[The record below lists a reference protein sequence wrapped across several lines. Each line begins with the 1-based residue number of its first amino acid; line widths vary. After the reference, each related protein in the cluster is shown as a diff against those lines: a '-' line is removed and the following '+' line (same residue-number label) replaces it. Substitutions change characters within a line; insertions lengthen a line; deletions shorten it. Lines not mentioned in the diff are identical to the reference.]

1 MRKSPSAFFS
11 APILFFLFSEKEK
24 SRRSVRR
31 SLLHSASAGAAKA
44 PYSQSPS
51 SSPKGN
57 RFAGLPFGFVGADD
71 AVEGRCGGIL
81 ATSEST
87 VKHQEERSMKKRRIC
102 GVFTLRICHFLPKE
116 RQGFPASLLRDAPE
130 L

>member
-24 SRRSVRR
+24 NRRSVRR

-71 AVEGRCGGIL
+71 AVGPKAYNRRVIANRC
-81 ATSEST
+81 A
-87 VKHQEERSMKKRRIC
+87 HWC
-102 GVFTLRICHFLPKE
+102 GNPVDFYGVLDGASFYITLL
-116 RQGFPASLLRDAPE
+116 
-130 L
+130 